1 MCNRRKPNAGD
12 ELIMHCFAKGVPKPT
27 VTWWL
32 NGQQVESSKRVRQ
45 KSMATLKLLLQ
56 IKVKDS
62 MLTIKSS
69 AAEDNGKWECR
80 ASNYLGEI
88 EHTFDVEVQ
97 VD

>member
-1 MCNRRKPNAGD
+1 
-12 ELIMHCFAKGVPKPT
+12 
-27 VTWWL
+27 
-32 NGQQVESSKRVRQ
+32 
-45 KSMATLKLLLQ
+45 
-56 IKVKDS
+56 

-97 VD
+97 VA